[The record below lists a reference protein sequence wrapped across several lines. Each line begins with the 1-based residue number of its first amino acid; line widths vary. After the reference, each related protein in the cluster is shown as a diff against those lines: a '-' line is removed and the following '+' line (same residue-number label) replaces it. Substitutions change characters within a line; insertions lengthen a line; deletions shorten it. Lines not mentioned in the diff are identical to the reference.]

1 MVKVLNEANGG
12 KYLLFLQKVLASKF
26 KEANTK
32 KGDVLAVINKGKNM
46 QTGYDYIVT
55 QWDSSFNAYIK

>member
-55 QWDSSFNAYIK
+55 QWDSSFDAYIK